1 MARLLLDSDLCFFCF
16 PILYNPRK
24 LLFVLKDMDNV
35 ETDLTVDHESAVCGD
50 SRKQVLLLLLLS
62 YLLTEYQIFL

>member
-35 ETDLTVDHESAVCGD
+35 ETDLTVDLESSPKSSLQTSQEA
-50 SRKQVLLLLLLS
+50 
-62 YLLTEYQIFL
+62 